1 MLNYQRVPGMM
12 IPIDFGES
20 LSGGWSDDAPRK
32 QLFFRLFGECQ
43 SAVCSDFGDL
53 GIFDSFCITWL
64 MDFQWNW
71 DLFPTNKL
79 LCWDGYSFIPKPAN
93 FFEDSHSYDFP
104 AQGSW
109 QGVLS
114 CSGPEAIQLHEGP
127 HSSMHQKKGWSGWIC
142 CIAICGELSQWT
154 LQIASSL
161 SQGCLFWLG
170 SFFVCSGLCL
180 CCINSSGFN
189 AMGPVN
195 LHSLNPWLSR
205 CHQIRPWNS
214 SMFYVILLES
224 SLHVSRELL
233 YHVVSSLFSHVHWLP
248 FGPSRI
254 PGRLTN
260 YVRYTKVAC
269 WLF

>member
-1 MLNYQRVPGMM
+1 MATASFPNPQTSLRIRTVMIFQPRVP
-12 IPIDFGES
+12 DKECS
-20 LSGGWSDDAPRK
+20 HVQDLK
-32 QLFFRLFGECQ
+32 QYNCMRAHILQCIKKKADQDGSVALQYVVNSANERYKSHPLFPKG
-43 SAVCSDFGDL
+43 ACSDL
-53 GIFDSFCITWL
+53 
-64 MDFQWNW
+64 
-71 DLFPTNKL
+71 
-79 LCWDGYSFIPKPAN
+79 
-93 FFEDSHSYDFP
+93 E
-104 AQGSW
+104 
-109 QGVLS
+109 
-114 CSGPEAIQLHEGP
+114 
-127 HSSMHQKKGWSGWIC
+127 
-142 CIAICGELSQWT
+142 
-154 LQIASSL
+154 
-161 SQGCLFWLG
+161 G

-180 CCINSSGFN
+180 CCINSRGFN

>member
-1 MLNYQRVPGMM
+1 
-12 IPIDFGES
+12 
-20 LSGGWSDDAPRK
+20 
-32 QLFFRLFGECQ
+32 
-43 SAVCSDFGDL
+43 
-53 GIFDSFCITWL
+53 L

-170 SFFVCSGLCL
+170 RIFFCV
-180 CCINSSGFN
+180 FR
-189 AMGPVN
+189 AVFV
-195 LHSLNPWLSR
+195 LHQLSR
-205 CHQIRPWNS
+205 FQCNGTCESPQSKPMALPLS
-214 SMFYVILLES
+214 SNQTL
-224 SLHVSRELL
+224 
-233 YHVVSSLFSHVHWLP
+233 
-248 FGPSRI
+248 
-254 PGRLTN
+254 
-260 YVRYTKVAC
+260 K
-269 WLF
+269 